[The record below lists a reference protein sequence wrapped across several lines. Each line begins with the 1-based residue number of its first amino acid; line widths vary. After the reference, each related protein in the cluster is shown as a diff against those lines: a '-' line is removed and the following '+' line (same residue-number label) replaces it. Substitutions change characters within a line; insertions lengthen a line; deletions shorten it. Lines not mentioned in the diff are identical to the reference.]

1 MKNIIQQFNKAFE
14 NKVRLG
20 AMAALMVNSKLSFN
34 ELKELLELTDGNL
47 ASHLKALEK
56 AQYVTVNKSFIER
69 KPNTTYKITPTGK
82 QAFDLHLK
90 ALEELINQQ
99 NNRLTSAN
107 Q

>member
-1 MKNIIQQFNKAFE
+1 VKNPIQHLNKAFE

-20 AMAALMVNSKLSFN
+20 VMAALMVNSKLSFN
-34 ELKELLELTDGNL
+34 ELKNLLELTDGNL

-56 AQYVTVNKSFIER
+56 VEYIIVNKLFIGR
-69 KPNTTYKITPTGK
+69 KPNTTYKITLQGK
-82 QAFDLHLK
+82 LAFELHLK

-99 NNRLTSAN
+99 K

>member
-1 MKNIIQQFNKAFE
+1 VKNPILHLNKAFE

-20 AMAALMVNSKLSFN
+20 VMAGLSVNPKLSFN

-56 AQYVTVNKSFIER
+56 SEYILVNKSFIGR
-69 KPNTTYKITPTGK
+69 KPNTSYTMTASGK
-82 QAFDLHLK
+82 KAFETHLQ
-90 ALEELINQQ
+90 ALENLIKQQ
-99 NNRLTSAN
+99 K